1 MLDFLEFEVSVPK
14 QGLVVLKPDF
24 RMDIDSEDL
33 MIRGGDF
40 YAIWDESSG
49 YWSKSE
55 KIATRLID
63 RELAAKANE
72 LREKFPDSLVK
83 VHYMKSASSGSI
95 DRWHK
100 YVQKQARDSFKTLD
114 KKIIFANTK
123 VKKKDYVSQEKIL
136 DYPLEDGPIEAY
148 DELMG
153 TLYEPAERQKLE
165 WAIGAIVCGDSKKIQ
180 KFEVLYGAA
189 GTGKSTVLNII
200 DDLFGDYVSV
210 FNAKELASVSN
221 AFSLES
227 FASDPLVTIQHDGD
241 LSRIEDN
248 TKLNSVV
255 SHETLP
261 VNTKYGKIYNA
272 RFETFIFMGTNNP
285 VKITDAKS
293 GLLRRLI
300 DVNPSGRKVPAHR
313 YDELLSQ
320 IKFEKGAIA
329 WHCLQV
335 YKELGRHYYDTY
347 VPTKMMGATND
358 FYNFVEYNYDLFKRE
373 NKITAKNA
381 WALYDE
387 YCEYA
392 NARKI
397 SYTPFK
403 MELSNYF
410 KEFYERKTIDG
421 HDYRCLYSGFRTEKF
436 ESNESTKPVK
446 ASEKKTDDSW
456 LKMTEQSSYLD
467 IVGRDWPAQY
477 SKADGSPE
485 KAWSRVNTTLKDLS
499 TKSLHWLKPPE
510 EVKLIVIDFDIPDGN
525 GKKSFELN
533 YEAARKW
540 PKTYAE
546 LSKSGEGIHLHYFYT
561 GDVKTLSRI
570 FDEHIEIKIFT
581 GGSSLRRQLS
591 KCNNIPIA
599 TISSGLPLKG
609 EANKVVNWEG
619 IKNER
624 MLRTMIIRNLNKE
637 YHPDT
642 TSSIDYIKYL
652 LDQAYESGVEYDVSD
667 MQQRVVNFAL
677 NSTNQS
683 QRCIKTVGEMQFRSK
698 ENIQEALE
706 KTYEEVKAMPVRYSD
721 DRFVFFDCEVY
732 SNFFCIVWKYAGSD
746 TCVHMVNPTPEE
758 VEALF
763 HYKLV
768 GFNCRQYDN
777 HILYARSL
785 GYSNEQLYELS
796 QQIINYHKG
805 FFSQAYDVSST
816 DVYDFCTEKMSLK
829 KWEIKLGISHQ
840 EMGIPW
846 DQPVPEDRMEE
857 VVGYCEN
864 DVRATEAVF
873 NARQGDFMARQIQVA
888 LVGLLHGEEVAA

>member
-1 MLDFLEFEVSVPK
+1 MLDFLDFEVSVPK

-24 RMDIDSEDL
+24 RTDIDSEDL

-55 KIATRLID
+55 KIAIRLID
-63 RELAAKANE
+63 QELTAKANE
-72 LREKFPDSLVK
+72 LREKFPDSIVRAHL
-83 VHYMKSASSGSI
+83 MRSARSGSI
-95 DRWHK
+95 DMWHK

-123 VKKKDYVSQEKIL
+123 VKKTDYVSKEKKL
-136 DYPLEDGPIEAY
+136 DYALEEGPIDAY
-148 DELMG
+148 EELIS
-153 TLYEPAERQKLE
+153 TLYEPEERQKIE
-165 WAIGAIVCGDSKKIQ
+165 WAIGSIVCGDSKKIQ

-189 GTGKSTVLNII
+189 GTGKSTILNII
-200 DDLFGDYVSV
+200 KMLFGNHVSV
-210 FNAKELASVSN
+210 FNAKELASVNN

-227 FASDPLVTIQHDGD
+227 FASDPLVSIQHDGD

-255 SHETLP
+255 SHEMLP
-261 VNTKYGKIYNA
+261 VNTKYGKIYNS

-293 GLLRRLI
+293 GILRRLI
-300 DVNPSGRKVPAHR
+300 DVSPSGKKVTPHR

-320 IKFEKGAIA
+320 IAFERGAIA
-329 WHCLQV
+329 FHCLQV
-335 YKELGRHYYDTY
+335 YKDLGRHYYDTY

-373 NKITAKNA
+373 NKVTLKNA
-381 WALYDE
+381 WALYQE

-392 NARKI
+392 NAKKI
-397 SYTPFK
+397 TYRIFR

-410 KEFYERKTIDG
+410 KDFYERKTVDG
-421 HDYRCLYSGFRTEKF
+421 NDYRCLYFGFRTEKF
-436 ESNESTKPVK
+436 EPDESTKPVK
-446 ASEKKTDDSW
+446 ASEKKRDSRW
-456 LKMTEQSSYLD
+456 LKMTEQLSYLD
-467 IVGRDWPAQY
+467 IIGSDWPAQY

-485 KAWSRVNTTLKDLS
+485 KAWGRVTTTLRDLS
-499 TKSLHWLKPPE
+499 TDRLHWLKPPE
-510 EVKLIVIDFDIPDGN
+510 KVKLIVIDFDIPDES

-624 MLRTMIIRNLNKE
+624 MLRTMIIRNLHKE

-667 MQQRVVNFAL
+667 MQDRVLIFAL

-683 QRCIKTVGEMQFRSK
+683 ERCVKTVGQMKFKSK
-698 ENIQEALE
+698 EPETAPV
-706 KTYEEVKAMPVRYSD
+706 VKGPVITDGYSD
-721 DRFVFFDCEVY
+721 DRLVFFDCEVY

-746 TCVHMVNPTPEE
+746 TCVHMVNPKPEE
-758 VEALF
+758 VEMLF

-777 HILYARSL
+777 QILYAASL

-796 QQIINYHKG
+796 QQIISNHKA
-805 FFSQAYDVSST
+805 FSSQALDISYT

-846 DQPVPEDRMEE
+846 DQPVPDDRMEE

>member
-1 MLDFLEFEVSVPK
+1 MLDFLEFDVSVPK

-63 RELAAKANE
+63 RELAAKAAE
-72 LREKFPDSLVK
+72 LREKYPDSLVR
-83 VHYMKSASSGSI
+83 VHYMRSASSGSI

-100 YVQKQARDSFKTLD
+100 YVQKQSRDLFKPLD

-136 DYPLEDGPIEAY
+136 DYPLEEGPIEAY

-300 DVNPSGRKVPAHR
+300 DVNPSGRKVPSHR

-373 NKITAKNA
+373 DKTTAKNA

-436 ESNESTKPVK
+436 ENGEPTRKQ
-446 ASEKKTDDSW
+446 EENDESW
-456 LKMTEQSSYLD
+456 LDMKEQPSLLD
-467 IVGRDWPAQY
+467 IVGKDWPAQY
-477 SKADGSPE
+477 CKTDGSPA
-485 KAWSRVNTTLKDLS
+485 KAWSRVDTTLKNLTD
-499 TKSLHWLKPPE
+499 THVLHWLKPPE
-510 EVKLIVIDFDIPDGN
+510 DANLIVIDFDIPDVH
-525 GKKSFELN
+525 GKKSFKLN
-533 YEAARKW
+533 YEEARKW

-546 LSKSGEGIHLHYFYT
+546 LSKSGEGIHLHYYYT
-561 GDVKTLSRI
+561 GDVKLLSRI

-591 KCNNIPIA
+591 KCNNVPIA

-619 IKNER
+619 IKNDQT
-624 MLRTMIIRNLNKE
+624 LRYMIIQNLHKK

-642 TSSIDYIKYL
+642 TSSVDYIKHL
-652 LDQAYESGVEYDVSD
+652 LDQAYESGIDYVIEED
-667 MQQRVVNFAL
+667 MQKRIRNFAK

-683 QRCIKTVGEMQFRSK
+683 DRCLKTVDQMKFMSKNREEGKVETVPAPEVRQERTDSK
-698 ENIQEALE
+698 EKRL
-706 KTYEEVKAMPVRYSD
+706 
-721 DRFVFFDCEVY
+721 VFFDCEVY
-732 SNFFCIVWKYAGSD
+732 PNFFCIVWKYAGSD

-758 VEALF
+758 VEMLF
-763 HYKLV
+763 HYDLV

-777 HILYARSL
+777 HILFAASL
-785 GYSNEQLYELS
+785 GWSNEELYELS
-796 QQIINYHKG
+796 QKIINRERG
-805 FFSQAYDVSST
+805 CFFSRAYDISYT

-829 KWEIKLGISHQ
+829 KWEIRLDISHQ

-873 NARQGDFMARQIQVA
+873 NARQGDFMARKIQVA